1 MILIIVIKKFSKH
14 LLIAGIKNLGVLN
27 YEEICSKIDKGYNN
41 LEIQFVD
48 PRKILGSNHI
58 YFATLNALK
67 AFKNKKNISKSL
79 SIEILLYISGQKQ
92 IEVAIRLFGLQ
103 KKNRNL
109 ILVAVG
115 EKKEVLKR
123 LEQNVKKSLNVE
135 LDDSIIES
143 YSKKKYDDIKR
154 VFNISTLEIETVKRK
169 SDDSKDIL
177 EKLIIERM
185 AFLYAGIEK

>member
-1 MILIIVIKKFSKH
+1 MILIIAIKKFSKY
-14 LLIAGIKNLGVLN
+14 LLIAGIKNFGVLN
-27 YEEICSKIDKGYNN
+27 YEEICSKIDKGYND

-67 AFKNKKNISKSL
+67 AFMNKKNISKSL

-92 IEVAIRLFGLQ
+92 IEAAIRLFGLQ
-103 KKNRNL
+103 KKNKNL

-115 EKKEVLKR
+115 QKKEDLKR

-135 LDDSIIES
+135 LDNSIIES
-143 YSKKKYDDIKR
+143 YSKKKYDNIKR

-169 SDDSKDIL
+169 NDDSKDIL

>member
-92 IEVAIRLFGLQ
+92 IEAAIRLFGLQ

>member
-1 MILIIVIKKFSKH
+1 
-14 LLIAGIKNLGVLN
+14 KNFGVLN
-27 YEEICSKIDKGYNN
+27 YKEICSKIDKGYDN

-67 AFKNKKNISKSL
+67 AFKNEKNISKSL

-109 ILVAVG
+109 ILIAVG
-115 EKKEVLKR
+115 EKKEDLKR
-123 LEQNVKKSLNVE
+123 FEQNVKKSLNVE
-135 LDDSIIES
+135 LNNSIIES
-143 YSKKKYDDIKR
+143 YSKKKYDNIKR
-154 VFNISTLEIETVKRK
+154 VFNISTLEIETIKRK

-177 EKLIIERM
+177 EKLIVERM

>member
-14 LLIAGIKNLGVLN
+14 LLIAGIKKLGMLN

-92 IEVAIRLFGLQ
+92 IEAAIRLFGLQ

-115 EKKEVLKR
+115 EKKEDLKR

-143 YSKKKYDDIKR
+143 YSKKKYDNIKR

-169 SDDSKDIL
+169 SYDSKDIL
-177 EKLIIERM
+177 EKLIVERM

>member
-1 MILIIVIKKFSKH
+1 MILIIAIKKFSKY
-14 LLIAGIKNLGVLN
+14 LLIVGIKNFGVLN
-27 YEEICSKIDKGYNN
+27 YEEICSKIDKGYDN

-109 ILVAVG
+109 ILIAVG
-115 EKKEVLKR
+115 EKKE
-123 LEQNVKKSLNVE
+123 EKKSLENKLAKKAVE
-135 LDDSIIES
+135 EVPVLKKGLEI
-143 YSKKKYDDIKR
+143 KKKAEK
-154 VFNISTLEIETVKRK
+154 VKK
-169 SDDSKDIL
+169 IL
-177 EKLIIERM
+177 K
-185 AFLYAGIEK
+185 

>member
-1 MILIIVIKKFSKH
+1 MILIIVIKKFPKH
-14 LLIAGIKNLGVLN
+14 LLIAGIKNLEVLN

-92 IEVAIRLFGLQ
+92 IEAAIRLFGLQ

-115 EKKEVLKR
+115 EKKEDLKR

-143 YSKKKYDDIKR
+143 YSKKKYDNIKR

-169 SDDSKDIL
+169 SDDSKDVL
-177 EKLIIERM
+177 EKLIVERM

>member
-1 MILIIVIKKFSKH
+1 MIIVIKKFPKH

-27 YEEICSKIDKGYNN
+27 YEEICSKIDKGYDD

-92 IEVAIRLFGLQ
+92 IEAAIRLFGLQ

-109 ILVAVG
+109 ILIAVG
-115 EKKEVLKR
+115 EKKEDLKR

-143 YSKKKYDDIKR
+143 YSKKKYDNIKR

-177 EKLIIERM
+177 EKLIVERM

>member
-14 LLIAGIKNLGVLN
+14 LLIAGIKKLGMLN

-92 IEVAIRLFGLQ
+92 IEAAIRLFGLQ

-115 EKKEVLKR
+115 EKKEDLKR

-135 LDDSIIES
+135 LDNSIIES
-143 YSKKKYDDIKR
+143 YSKKKYDNIKR

-169 SDDSKDIL
+169 SDDSKDVL
-177 EKLIIERM
+177 EKLIVERM